1 MQAVQTRRSPKEY
14 IVSLRGLF
22 DDFNKKQG
30 GRLVFNEEVG
40 HFMVQLESIIERN
53 LVQCIDDVFIH
64 PAFLSGV
71 QLGLSFDKYK
81 GQAFI
86 IPNFNQSLNQNVPAF
101 FLGYKGMQ
109 KLVSKS
115 TMVMTMAAEVVFT
128 NDEFTYNGLME
139 KPTHKHSANSNRG
152 YVEGAYTISLLT
164 NGAVMTT
171 YMPAEELSVIE
182 HNAKLNA
189 NDAWSGPFVN
199 ELRKKT
205 AIRRHFKS
213 LLSVLDLDIDESA
226 IETEQYDANFN

>member
-1 MQAVQTRRSPKEY
+1 MNAIQTTKTPREY
-14 IVSLRGLF
+14 IMSLRGLF
-22 DDFNKKQG
+22 DDFNKRQG

-40 HFMVQLESIIERN
+40 HFMSQLESMVERGQ
-53 LVQCIDDVFIH
+53 LQCIDDVFLH
-64 PAFLSGV
+64 TAFIGGV
-71 QLGLSFDKYK
+71 QLGLSFAKRQ
-81 GQAFI
+81 GHAFV
-86 IPNFNQSLNQNVPAF
+86 IPGFHQNLRQNVPSF

-109 KLVSKS
+109 HLVSKS

-128 NDEFTYNGLME
+128 NDEFTYHGLMD
-139 KPTHKHSANSNRG
+139 KPLHRHNANNDRG
-152 YVEGAYTISLLT
+152 FVQGAYTISLLT
-164 NGAVMTT
+164 NGGVLTT

-182 HNAKLNA
+182 DNAKLNA

-213 LLSVLDLDIDESA
+213 LLPVLNLDIDESA